1 MAYLNAKNAPTTN
14 PGMAMIG
21 DTPAFRDKNS
31 AKTAQLR
38 DATISITIIDFVAPK
53 SSNLTAHGIKV
64 IFENITQK
72 E

>member
-14 PGMAMIG
+14 PGMATIG
-21 DTPAFRDKNS
+21 DTRAIRDKNT

-38 DATISITIIDFVAPK
+38 DATINITIIDFVAPK
-53 SSNLTAHGIKV
+53 SSNLTGHGIKA

>member
-1 MAYLNAKNAPTTN
+1 
-14 PGMAMIG
+14 MAMIG
-21 DTPAFRDKNS
+21 DTRAIRDKNT

>member
-14 PGMAMIG
+14 PGMATIG
-21 DTPAFRDKNS
+21 DTRAIRDKNT

-38 DATISITIIDFVAPK
+38 DATINITIIDFVAPK
-53 SSNLTAHGIKV
+53 SSNLTAHDIKA